1 MLNVEFFLKNNII
14 SLILPDGLNEVYCQ
28 IRVKK
33 VTVSCQKHNSEFYGN
48 NEGDGVD
55 DTF

>member
-1 MLNVEFFLKNNII
+1 MLNFFVFKTNII

-33 VTVSCQKHNSEFYGN
+33 VTVSCQKHSSEFYGN